1 MPELPEVEV
10 VRRSLKLFIKGL
22 KIKKVTIFNKNLR
35 YKIAENL
42 PKSIKNSRIIFIK
55 RRSKF
60 LLLGLENS
68 NTILIH
74 LGMTGKIFILNNYS
88 NKIFNPNFYYQ
99 KEIKNKHDHLEIE
112 FNKSIKIIYND
123 IRKFGFIKLVTTD
136 QISKNEH
143 LINLGPEPLN
153 KEFNINYFNLKT
165 RNLKKNVK
173 NLLLDQKIISGIGN
187 IYSNE
192 ILHLSS
198 IDPRKISKS
207 LKARE
212 KQNIV
217 KNTKAVLLKAIKF
230 GGSSIRDFEGIS
242 GKTGNFQHEFMVYNR
257 DGQLCRKAKCIGK
270 IKKIYISNRSTFYCS
285 KCQR

>member
-10 VRRSLKLFIKGL
+10 VRRSLQLFIKGL

-99 KEIKNKHDHLEIE
+99 KEIKNKHNHLEIE

-165 RNLKKNVK
+165 RNLKK
-173 NLLLDQKIISGIGN
+173 
-187 IYSNE
+187 
-192 ILHLSS
+192 
-198 IDPRKISKS
+198 
-207 LKARE
+207 
-212 KQNIV
+212 
-217 KNTKAVLLKAIKF
+217 
-230 GGSSIRDFEGIS
+230 
-242 GKTGNFQHEFMVYNR
+242 M
-257 DGQLCRKAKCIGK
+257 
-270 IKKIYISNRSTFYCS
+270 
-285 KCQR
+285 